1 MERIGLKALAL
12 NESYDFGEGS
22 ITFTGWKSWVNLQ
35 MLTILEKVLHY
46 LVQYLRSGL
55 LISLFTRQRRIWVK
69 QGRKTQVAGLAK
81 NGIPGLEEEIA
92 DLIKEMIMSDNS
104 AAVLSNNLIYSAMI
118 FTH

>member
-1 MERIGLKALAL
+1 MERIGLKALVL

-35 MLTILEKVLHY
+35 IVNDPGKGFALFGAILAIL
-46 LVQYLRSGL
+46 GL

-92 DLIKEMIMSDNS
+92 DLIKEI
-104 AAVLSNNLIYSAMI
+104 SNER
-118 FTH
+118 